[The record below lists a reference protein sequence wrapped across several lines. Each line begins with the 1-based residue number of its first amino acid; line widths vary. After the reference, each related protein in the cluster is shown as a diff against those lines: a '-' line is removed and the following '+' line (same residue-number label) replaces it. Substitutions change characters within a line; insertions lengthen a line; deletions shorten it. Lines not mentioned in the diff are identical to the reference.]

1 MNEQKSIGRKSS
13 APRPTPLK
21 PKPALLSEPVAIDT
35 HCCGERWVVGDA
47 DLLARLVAIIAM
59 GQAVHAAEI
68 VRKLQPAS
76 PAITHKSLCDAARLQ
91 LRIVGK
97 TQAQQDASRWQRDGF
112 LFEVISWV
120 AALQSSHADAYLKA
134 PHLKSTTQGID
145 GLMIEIDTAKTEVSR
160 ATIFEDKCSGNP
172 RDKFRD
178 EVMRTFH
185 DHHRNKRG
193 PELVS
198 TAAALIEQC
207 GLRGKHAIAAASR
220 VLDLAYRRYRAAL
233 TIADTDDTFDR
244 RKAIFK
250 GYEELDSIGQQ
261 QRVGAT
267 LVVDGDLRGYFDTL
281 ADRAIAVMNSWEAK
295 EVMA

>member
-1 MNEQKSIGRKSS
+1 MNIEHKSTEPG
-13 APRPTPLK
+13 PTPLK
-21 PKPALLSEPVAIDT
+21 PKPALLSEPVAIDAY
-35 HCCGERWVVGDA
+35 CCGERWIVDNP

-68 VRKLQPAS
+68 VRELQPAA
-76 PAITHKSLCDAARLQ
+76 PASIHKSLYDAARQQ

-97 TQAQQDASRWQRDGF
+97 TQARQEAFRWQRDGF

-120 AALQSSHADAYLKA
+120 AALQSSHANAYLKA
-134 PHLKSTTQGID
+134 PHLKSTTQGLD
-145 GLMIEIDTAKTEVSR
+145 GLMIEMNAAKTEVSR
-160 ATIFEDKCSGNP
+160 ATIFEDKCSDNP

-178 EVMRTFH
+178 EVLKTFH
-185 DHHRNKRG
+185 DHHHNKRA
-193 PELVS
+193 PELIS

-207 GLRGKHAIAAASR
+207 GLRGKDAISAASR

-233 TIADTDDTFDR
+233 TIANADDKLHR

-250 GYEELDSIGQQ
+250 GYEQLDFIGQQ

-267 LVVDGDLRGYFDTL
+267 LVEDGDLRDYFDTV
-281 ADRAIAVMNSWEAK
+281 ADRAIVVLNGWEKGIA
-295 EVMA
+295 